1 MTVNIII
8 SDQSGGNSLADNID
22 LGKVD
27 ENGESS
33 FQDLFI
39 RHDANVSAITDC
51 SFYMT
56 RYTGTGYLGS
66 DADADYSEVLG
77 WGDAD
82 EGDGFII
89 NQAPQSPWTAGQQFP
104 TGNDQIVKTVGGG
117 TINNQFTLLSS
128 AIVVGTPSGDGEIP
142 LNGEAHI
149 QARVKVPDSVSA
161 GAGYR
166 AVELVMAYS
175 ATS

>member
-8 SDQSGGNSLADNID
+8 SDESGGNSLADNID

-27 ENGESS
+27 ATGEST

-39 RHDANVSAITDC
+39 RHDANISPITDC

-56 RYTGTGYLGS
+56 RYTGTGYLGT
-66 DADADYSEVLG
+66 DVDADYAEVLS

-82 EGDGFII
+82 EGNGFII
-89 NQAPQSPWTAGQQFP
+89 NQVPTSPWSSGEQFP
-104 TGNDQIVKTVGGG
+104 ILNDQIVKTIGGG

-128 AIVVGTPSGDGEIP
+128 AVVVGTPSGNGEIP

-149 QARVKVPDSVSA
+149 QVRVKVPDSVSA